1 MKNDGN
7 IAEFIVIF
15 DKEGYNIAC
24 QRQNASGMLTSEMQ
38 SIFTSILYKFQ

>member
-24 QRQNASGMLTSEMQ
+24 QRQNASGMLTSENAKHFHEYM
-38 SIFTSILYKFQ
+38 L